1 MTEIKGA
8 EFTSVNELVIRPV
21 GKNCLIGRYPSG
33 STTEALGEWV
43 WGKRAELEI
52 MEISKKG

>member
-1 MTEIKGA
+1 M
-8 EFTSVNELVIRPV
+8 IRPV